1 MNHNRSRLLF
11 GLFLVGLFLVA
22 CAPPATPAPPTPTP
36 QIVERTVV
44 VRETVVVPAT
54 VVVEKVVTP
63 TPEPPPPAPF
73 AGVTLTL
80 IDNPEGQS
88 DSMIALQNR
97 CQEKTGVQLK
107 VEVVPHEEV
116 NTKLEA
122 ALAAKAS
129 TYDLFAIDIIDL
141 AKYAA
146 AGWVLP
152 LNAYITP
159 EIEADILPFARQG
172 VVYQGQWLG
181 LPWKAEWMSFVYNKK
196 MLEDAGYDHAPRTW
210 DELIEMS
217 LALKQKGI
225 VEYPMIFSWAAGY
238 EQITVDYVMLVS
250 SLGGQLFDKDGQ
262 PIFNQGEGLKALQ
275 LMYDMMNKHEIVDK
289 AALTIR
295 GGGTRR
301 DMALAGQGAFVFL
314 WGTPLLVMND
324 PAKSERAGQFAVA
337 LAPNGGGGPYS
348 VAGPMGWSVTAY
360 TRHPD
365 AAWAFVQCLAG
376 PEGEKFMFLNE
387 GAPPGWKSVI
397 NDPEVAVRLKEAG
410 GDVMAQQA
418 LFLAV
423 RPALP
428 YYAEWSAAIQ
438 EAVHFALTDQKTV
451 QQALDD
457 AVAITKELQA
467 KYGR

>member
-1 MNHNRSRLLF
+1 MKKQRFSMYVIVL
-11 GLFLVGLFLVA
+11 LVA
-22 CAPPATPAPPTPTP
+22 ALLAGCTALPADGQRPSSAAPEAAPG
-36 QIVERTVV
+36 Q
-44 VRETVVVPAT
+44 
-54 VVVEKVVTP
+54 
-63 TPEPPPPAPF
+63 
-73 AGVTLTL
+73 VTLTL

-88 DSMIALQNR
+88 ESMLQL
-97 CQEKTGVQLK
+97 QEKCQQQTGVDLK
-107 VEVVPHEEV
+107 VEVAPHGEV
-116 NTKLEA
+116 RTKLEA
-122 ALAAKAS
+122 ALAAQAS
-129 TYDLFAIDIIDL
+129 TYDLFAIDVIDL

-146 AGWVLP
+146 AGWALP
-152 LNAYITP
+152 LDAYITP
-159 EIEADILPFARQG
+159 EMEADILPFARQG
-172 VVYQGQWLG
+172 VSYQGHLYG
-181 LPWKAEWMSFVYNKK
+181 LPWKAEWMSFVYNAQ
-196 MLEDAGYDHAPRTW
+196 MLQEAGYDHAPATW
-210 DELIEMS
+210 DELIEMGV
-217 LALKQKGI
+217 ALKQKGV
-225 VEYPMIFSWAAGY
+225 VEYPMVFSWAANY

-250 SLGGQLFDKDGQ
+250 SLGGQLFDEDGQ
-262 PIFNQGEGLKALQ
+262 PVFNQGEGLRALQ

-301 DMALAGQGAFVFL
+301 DIALAGQGAFVFL

-324 PAKSERAGQFAVA
+324 PAKSERAGQFAIA

-397 NDPEVAVRLKEAG
+397 NDPEVAVKLKEAG

-457 AVAITKELQA
+457 AVAITRELQA